1 MNENI
6 LIVDDEKEIADL
18 IEVYLKNDGYIVHK
32 FYNGIDA
39 LECIKSQKMDLAILD
54 VMLPDVDGF
63 HICQKIREQYFY
75 PIMYGR
81 ILSQNPVNTEYTV
94 FNSSVSYIKQDGRL
108 FQIAHVCRAEKDKKS
123 DIQVSKELYINR
135 CEIGYE
141 LPDNTKYEERGV

>member
-1 MNENI
+1 MQQSMRGWLDLKIRNETDNTFQ
-6 LIVDDEKEIADL
+6 
-18 IEVYLKNDGYIVHK
+18 IEVSFDER
-32 FYNGIDA
+32 F
-39 LECIKSQKMDLAILD
+39 
-54 VMLPDVDGF
+54 
-63 HICQKIREQYFY
+63 
-75 PIMYGR
+75 MYGR

-108 FQIAHVCRAEKDKKS
+108 FQIAHVCRSEKDKKS